1 MNIKYSN
8 YHIFRS
14 IFTLVTGK
22 RKELPILAK
31 YLEGFLD
38 DGPQFVLRLILF
50 VLFGLGREGLDK
62 GIGITIRLYL
72 AFN

>member
-1 MNIKYSN
+1 MFIFIF
-8 YHIFRS
+8 IFRS
-14 IFTLVTGK
+14 IYTLVTGK

-38 DGPQFVLRLILF
+38 DGPQFVLRLIIF

-62 GIGITIRLYL
+62 GIRIKNDY
-72 AFN
+72 FNPIKPR

>member
-8 YHIFRS
+8 YLFYRS

-62 GIGITIRLYL
+62 GMRITIRLYWV
-72 AFN
+72 FN